1 VRIRRRVISLV
12 PVGQY
17 VLVSTEVTVA
27 KSEVEAQMIVG
38 MLRSHGI
45 HAKVYGNDVSFRY
58 PNTSWG
64 GVRVMVPDGKAAE
77 ARRLID
83 GGRRRRKGSAKLN
96 AFQRWVVRILGG
108 SGA

>member
-1 VRIRRRVISLV
+1 MISRVL
-12 PVGQY
+12 VGQY
-17 VLVSTEVTVA
+17 VFVSTEVTAA

-45 HAKVYGNDVSFRY
+45 HAKVHGNDVSFRY

-64 GVRVMVPDGKAAE
+64 GVRVLVPDGKAAE
-77 ARRLID
+77 ARRFID
-83 GGRRRRKGSAKLN
+83 GGRRHRTRSTQLN

-108 SGA
+108 SRAYLL